1 MKKYYITTPI
11 YYVNDL
17 PHIGHVFTTV
27 LADFLFK
34 SKKLLKYDAYFL
46 TGTDEH
52 GQKAEK
58 AAKQM
63 NINPKELAD
72 KVVENY
78 YKLWKEF
85 NISYSYFIRTTD
97 DKHKRGAAELFQ
109 KVYDKGDIYK
119 GYYEGWY
126 CVPCELILPES
137 TKEEEICPNCGR
149 VADKK
154 IKEESY
160 FFRLSKYQK
169 DLLDYYTNNPNCI
182 KPQARYNEVVRFVES
197 GLKDLS
203 VSRISIKWGVPVKN
217 DPNHVIYVWFD
228 ALSNYITA
236 LGWQDD
242 DALFKKYWPANL
254 HLVGK
259 DIVRFHC
266 IYWPAFLMSAG
277 IELPETIYGHGWWM
291 MHSKKMSKT
300 LGNVLRPEPLLKI
313 LGSDAIRYF
322 LLREA
327 PLESDSDISLEAMIN
342 RFNSDLAND
351 YGNLV
356 SRTFQMIHKFSN
368 GTFYKITPICP
379 PESNIV
385 EQLNQLKNELDYL
398 TTELNLQE
406 IFKKI
411 WHIIYLLNR
420 YIDEQQPW
428 AKFKTPNGKEKVYE
442 ILYFVSD
449 IIKIISILLYPI
461 MPESSSKLMQIF
473 NIDINNISIDNTDI
487 GQLPLDTH
495 VPKSIHLFPRLDLNK
510 LNEKWEMMDE

>member
-27 LADFLFK
+27 LADFLYK
-34 SKKLLKYDAYFL
+34 TKKLLNYDAYFL

-58 AAKQM
+58 SAKQL
-63 NINPKELAD
+63 NISPKELAD

-78 YKLWKEF
+78 YKLWKDF
-85 NISYSYFIRTTD
+85 NITYSYFIRTTD
-97 DKHKRGAAELFQ
+97 ENHKKGAAELFQ
-109 KVYDKGDIYK
+109 KVYNKGDIYK

-126 CVPCELILPES
+126 CVPCELVLPES

-149 VADKK
+149 IADKR

-160 FFRLSKYQK
+160 FFKLSKYQEA
-169 DLLDYYTNNPNCI
+169 LLDYYKNHPDCI
-182 KPQARYNEVVRFVES
+182 KPKSRYNEVVSFVES

-203 VSRISIKWGVPVKN
+203 VSRVSISWGVPVKH
-217 DPNHVIYVWFD
+217 DPSHVIYVWFD

-236 LGWQDD
+236 LGWHDNNQ
-242 DALFKKYWPANL
+242 LFKKYWPANL

-291 MHSKKMSKT
+291 MHSQKMSKT
-300 LGNVLRPEPLLKI
+300 LGNVLKPEPLLKM

-327 PLESDSDISLEAMIN
+327 PLESDSDISLEAIVN

-351 YGNLV
+351 YGNLI
-356 SRTFQMIHKFSN
+356 SRTFQMVNKFLNGSFHKKASISIAESPIADEL
-368 GTFYKITPICP
+368 YK
-379 PESNIV
+379 
-385 EQLNQLKNELDYL
+385 LKNDLDIL
-398 TTELNLQE
+398 STNLNLSE
-406 IFKKI
+406 IFKRL
-411 WHIIYLLNR
+411 WHIIYLLNK

-428 AKFKTPNGKEKVYE
+428 AKYKSEDEKDKVE
-442 ILYFVSD
+442 NILYFVCD
-449 IIKIISILLYPI
+449 LIRMLSILLYPI
-461 MPESSSKLMQIF
+461 IPESSSKLMKIF
-473 NIDINNISIDNTDI
+473 NLNPDNVSIDNI
-487 GQLPLDTH
+487 EFGQLPLDIQL
-495 VPKSIHLFPRLDLNK
+495 PKSIHLFPRVDQQK
-510 LNEKWEMMDE
+510 LIEEYKIE

>member
-34 SKKLLKYDAYFL
+34 TKKLLGYDAYFL

-63 NINPKELAD
+63 NISPQELAD

-78 YKLWKEF
+78 YKLWRDF
-85 NISYSYFIRTTD
+85 NISYSQFIRTTD
-97 DKHKRGAAELFQ
+97 ERHKKGAAKLFQ
-109 KVYDKGDIYK
+109 IVYEKGDIYK

-137 TKEEEICPNCGR
+137 TKEEETCPNCGR
-149 VADKK
+149 IADKR

-160 FFRLSKYQK
+160 FFRLSKYQEA
-169 DLLDYYTNNPNCI
+169 LLNYYKNNPNCI
-182 KPQARYNEVVRFVES
+182 KPQSRYNEVVRFVES

-203 VSRISIKWGVPVKN
+203 VSRVSIKWGVQVN
-217 DPNHVIYVWFD
+217 HDPSHVIYVWFD

-236 LGWQDD
+236 LGWQDND
-242 DALFKKYWPANL
+242 SLFKKYWPANI

-266 IYWPAFLMSAG
+266 VYWPAFLMSAG

-291 MHSKKMSKT
+291 MHSAKMSKT

-322 LLREA
+322 LLRDA
-327 PLESDSDISLEAMIN
+327 PLESDSDISLEAIIN

-356 SRTFQMIHKFSN
+356 SRTFQMVHKFAN
-368 GTFYKITPICP
+368 GSLQKKTTIGI
-379 PESNIV
+379 PESNIID
-385 EQLNQLKNELDYL
+385 ELTQLKNDLDSLTSNLYL
-398 TTELNLQE
+398 AE
-406 IFKKI
+406 IFKRL
-411 WHIIYLLNR
+411 WHIIYLLNK
-420 YIDEQQPW
+420 YLDEQQPW
-428 AKFKTPNGKEKVYE
+428 TLSKSPTGKERVNE
-442 ILYFVSD
+442 ILYFVCD
-449 IIKIISILLYPI
+449 FIRIISILLFPI
-461 MPESSSKLMQIF
+461 MPDSSKKLMMLF
-473 NIDINNISIDNTDI
+473 NLEPDNISINDVEFGLT
-487 GQLPLDTH
+487 PLDIKL
-495 VPKSIHLFPRLDLNK
+495 PKSIYLFPRIDAK
-510 LNEKWEMMDE
+510 KINEDYKII